1 MRIDLS
7 EKTVVVTGAS
17 TGIGLAIS
25 HLFAEC
31 GADLVMLA
39 ETDAILEAAAEV
51 ESGSGIPVKA
61 MICDISDR
69 ESVAKHIGGL
79 KHLDVLINNAGIERF
94 VPVLDPNPAVEEDF
108 RRVLEVNL
116 FGNFFVTREAAAKMR
131 NGGRIVF
138 TSSVWGK
145 TAVAHHSAY
154 CASKHGIIGMMR
166 SLSRELGP
174 REITVNVVCPGW
186 TETEMA
192 MFNLHRMAELEGRD
206 PASLLKEQISVQSIE
221 SLMKPADIAGIYL
234 FLASD
239 LAKSITGQAISVDRG
254 ELLA

>member
-1 MRIDLS
+1 MRMDMSGKSVL
-7 EKTVVVTGAS
+7 VTGAS

-31 GADLVMLA
+31 GANLMMLA
-39 ETDAILEAAAEV
+39 ETATIVDAAAEV
-51 ESGSGIPVKA
+51 QSRTKSSVKS
-61 MICDISDR
+61 IVCDISDR
-69 ESVAKHIGGL
+69 DSVAEHIGPL
-79 KHLDVLINNAGIERF
+79 EHLDVLINNAGIERF
-94 VPVLDPNPAVEEDF
+94 VPVLDPDPAVEDDF

-116 FGNFFVTREAAAKMR
+116 FGNFYVTREAATKLR
-131 NGGRIVF
+131 KGGRIIF

-166 SLSRELGP
+166 SLSRELGS
-174 REITVNVVCPGW
+174 RDITVNAVCPGW
-186 TETEMA
+186 TKTDMA
-192 MFNLHRMAELEGRD
+192 MFNLDRMADLEGKERD
-206 PASLLKEQISVQSIE
+206 SLLKEQISVQSIE
-221 SLMKPADIAGIYL
+221 SLMKPRDIAGIYV

-239 LAKSITGQAISVDRG
+239 LAASITGQAISVDRG

>member
-1 MRIDLS
+1 MRIDMSGKSVL
-7 EKTVVVTGAS
+7 VTGAS

-31 GADLVMLA
+31 GANLMMLA
-39 ETDAILEAAAEV
+39 ETETIVNAAAEV
-51 ESGSGIPVKA
+51 ESRNKSSVKA
-61 MICDISDR
+61 IVCDISDR
-69 ESVAKHIGGL
+69 DSVAEHIGRL
-79 KHLDVLINNAGIERF
+79 EHLDVLINNAGIERF
-94 VPVLDPNPAVEEDF
+94 IPVLDPDPAVEDDF

-116 FGNFFVTREAAAKMR
+116 FGNFYVTREAAAKIGK
-131 NGGRIVF
+131 GGRIIF

-166 SLSRELGP
+166 SLSRELGS
-174 REITVNVVCPGW
+174 RDITVNAVCPGW
-186 TETEMA
+186 TETDMA
-192 MFNLHRMAELEGRD
+192 MFNLDRMAELEGKERD
-206 PASLLKEQISVQSIE
+206 SLLKEQISVQSIE
-221 SLMKPADIAGIYL
+221 SLMKPRDIAGIYV

-239 LAKSITGQAISVDRG
+239 LAASITGQAISVDRG